1 VRDKYNTADNHRADR
16 ADQHS
21 PGGGVFGD
29 LSVGVVLAG
38 RHIDS
43 RLDRGVDALGE
54 EHQRDRQHKRQ
65 PLPAG
70 QAQEAAQRHCAGP
83 DQAVNLHV
91 ALGAQHIPDAAKG
104 IPEADKKLAKAIVR
118 DALVMLPP
126 TSTMSGFCSIIWRL
140 MGRRL
145 MSHKIVWSS
154 IGHYVEPSSS
164 SDCSRI
170 IRLVSRQ

>member
-1 VRDKYNTADNHRADR
+1 MRQKDDTANNHRPDR
-16 ADQHS
+16 ADQHG

-29 LSVGVVLAG
+29 LGVGVVLAG

-54 EHQRDRQHKRQ
+54 QHQRDSHNKRQ

-70 QAQEAAQRHCAGP
+70 QAQKAAQRHCAGP

-104 IPEADKKLAKAIVR
+104 VAKADKKLAKAVVS
-118 DALVMLPP
+118 DALTMLPP
-126 TSTMSGFCSIIWRL
+126 TNNIRGLCSII
-140 MGRRL
+140 
-145 MSHKIVWSS
+145 
-154 IGHYVEPSSS
+154 
-164 SDCSRI
+164 
-170 IRLVSRQ
+170 